1 MKVFG
6 NHLAKFHRLIC
17 CHWIMRANSVL
28 RVLCALLATRIWQP
42 GLVLTCLPENIMYK
56 TVSMGSQTPAEI

>member
-1 MKVFG
+1 
-6 NHLAKFHRLIC
+6 
-17 CHWIMRANSVL
+17 MRANSVL
-28 RVLCALLATRIWQP
+28 RVLGALLATRIWQP